1 MLLNVK
7 SKDATPDDL
16 ASYQPRE
23 VFAISDNPYGQNRR
37 TPSPCFY
44 SKPQDVNA
52 GHSVKTPRAARRGI
66 DRQNGNL
73 GKDTQ
78 DSGD

>member
-1 MLLNVK
+1 MLLNGK

-23 VFAISDNPYGQNRR
+23 VFAISDNPHGQNRC

-44 SKPQDVNA
+44 WKPQDVNLPMA
-52 GHSVKTPRAARRGI
+52 VVSERLSVVRV
-66 DRQNGNL
+66 L
-73 GKDTQ
+73 G
-78 DSGD
+78 